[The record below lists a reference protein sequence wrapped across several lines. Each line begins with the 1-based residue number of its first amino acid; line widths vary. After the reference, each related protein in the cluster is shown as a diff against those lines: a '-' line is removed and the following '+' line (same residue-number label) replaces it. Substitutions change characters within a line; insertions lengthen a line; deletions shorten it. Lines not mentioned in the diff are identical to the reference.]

1 MIYLTSILKSIEVY
15 CASTVTTNQLDFI
28 ISYTEKIQG
37 TYVSKTVTGTTNSTS
52 PVVMLPSSQVNNI
65 IEISGI
71 SIINNDSSPN
81 TITIRLVKTQ
91 GGYTTLKQV
100 LLDVGEQM
108 EYDGS
113 QWHVMTSTGEIKT
126 GSGGGG
132 MVYPG
137 VGIAVST
144 GASWDTSITDNSTNW
159 DAAYSWV
166 NTNGANAVTAY
177 GWGNHA
183 SAGYLTGITN
193 LQVTTAL
200 GYTPVTNARTLTI
213 NGTTYDLSANRSW
226 TISAGTTYTFSTG
239 LNDNAGTVTSN
250 LSTGVSGGQSVIGGT
265 ASGNNLTLSSTS
277 NATKG
282 KILFGNS
289 AYDEVNNRLGIG
301 TITPSSKLNIL
312 TDSLGSTQTSTAGL
326 LLQNSTVSTV
336 GSQKQISP
344 AIEYEGTSYFGGSNN
359 IVKYRTYN
367 LTGNNGADSDYAI
380 WTLGSKVG
388 TGAWSDNLLAVYTD
402 GRVGIN
408 GLPSIATGTKLNVNG
423 NAVVGTV
430 SGTSTFS
437 IYTYLVSSVNAA
449 TNETTITQ
457 NIAGGYLGIGA
468 NSRKNDIY
476 INSITTGSVL
486 AGNIGFGGVTSPTA
500 KLHLPA
506 GSATASSAPIKF
518 TSGTN
523 LTTAEAGV
531 MEYNNTFHL
540 TNSDATRRHI
550 VTAPNTTKVT
560 AAAPYTNDGYITVNI
575 GGTDFKLMTTA

>member
-37 TYVSKTVTGTTNSTS
+37 TYVSKTVTGTTNSAS
-52 PVVMLPSSQVNNI
+52 PVVMLPSSQVNSI

-183 SAGYLTGITN
+183 SAGYLTGITS

-282 KILFGNS
+282 KIVFGTS

-301 TITPSSKLNIL
+301 N
-312 TDSLGSTQTSTAGL
+312 TAP
-326 LLQNSTVSTV
+326 
-336 GSQKQISP
+336 SQKLQVQVNDT
-344 AIEYEGTSYFGGSNN
+344 G
-359 IVKYRTYN
+359 
-367 LTGNNGADSDYAI
+367 LTFPIFVRNANASG
-380 WTLGSKVG
+380 
-388 TGAWSDNLLAVYTD
+388 
-402 GRVGIN
+402 
-408 GLPSIATGTKLNVNG
+408 ATGIGFVNEA
-423 NAVVGTV
+423 NADWIKAGIVH
-430 SGTSTFS
+430 
-437 IYTYLVSSVNAA
+437 
-449 TNETTITQ
+449 Q
-457 NIAGGYLGIGA
+457 RAGGYGVGTIHFLNNGVESGTTTTLSDARMSITSTGNVGIGQ
-468 NSRKNDIY
+468 S
-476 INSITTGSVL
+476 
-486 AGNIGFGGVTSPTA
+486 SPTA
-500 KLHLPA
+500 ALHLKA
-506 GSATASSAPIKF
+506 GTATANTAPLKF

-523 LTTAEAGV
+523 LTTAEAGAF
-531 MEYNNTFHL
+531 EYNNTFHV
-540 TNSDATRRHI
+540 TNSDATRRHV